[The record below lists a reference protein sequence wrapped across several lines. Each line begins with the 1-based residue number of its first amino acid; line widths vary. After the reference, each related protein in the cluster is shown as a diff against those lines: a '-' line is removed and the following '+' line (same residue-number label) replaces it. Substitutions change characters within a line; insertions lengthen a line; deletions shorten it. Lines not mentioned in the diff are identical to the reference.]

1 MKKIVTNMPVFKI
14 AYEDDHGF
22 IHVCYETANHGS
34 DAELFAEEDHFN
46 IRKIISV
53 DQVTPSE

>member
-1 MKKIVTNMPVFKI
+1 MPVFKI

-34 DAELFAEEDHFN
+34 DAELFAKEDHFN